1 MTPKEKAKEL
11 VERYI
16 NLYPHQREDYLNNED
31 AELCALI
38 AVDEIIKSNPTTFYE
53 EIIENIGYTAIREC
67 NSNYWQEVKQEIFKL

>member
-1 MTPKEKAKEL
+1 MENKHTNKASKTTRTMTPKEKAKEL

-38 AVDEIIKSNPTTFYE
+38 AVDEILLVLNQLTLEYE
-53 EIIENIGYTAIREC
+53 
-67 NSNYWQEVKQEIFKL
+67 YWQQVKQEIFKL

>member
-38 AVDEIIKSNPTTFYE
+38 AVDEILLHEKNNHSELDKISE
-53 EIIENIGYTAIREC
+53 
-67 NSNYWQEVKQEIFKL
+67 YWQEVKQEIFKL